1 MDERARDAAS
11 AVNEETVL
19 YIDNVT
25 GEEHDNPEACVNGC
39 HLIRGDENIKAAR
52 KEAVRTRAAYA
63 ERQKRAT
70 KTTAAA
76 PATAA
81 PADTKAAA
89 KSENK

>member
-1 MDERARDAAS
+1 MDERPRDAAS

-70 KTTAAA
+70 KTTAATTA
-76 PATAA
+76 AA